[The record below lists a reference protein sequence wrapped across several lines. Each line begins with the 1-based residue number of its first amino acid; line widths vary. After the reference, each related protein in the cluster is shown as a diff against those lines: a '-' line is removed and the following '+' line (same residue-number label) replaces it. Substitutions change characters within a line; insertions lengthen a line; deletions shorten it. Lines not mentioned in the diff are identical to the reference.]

1 MRLSK
6 SGLFAYLKCP
16 YAFYLQYEKGQRFE
30 PTPEMSAGSEFH
42 DQANKLFDRVSLQ
55 ELADQTS
62 IYGIERYIRSLL
74 PGEGS
79 VYDHFSHM
87 QTVHYMTLNNK
98 SEFIPI
104 VRESKIVAENAPDWC
119 LDVGIID
126 RIDRVDGKNILIE
139 YKSGSFQSSINQELM
154 MYKVLY
160 EFVTHQKIDYVCALF
175 PKELYGTKLPSGV
188 YFKKPSNEHIAR
200 KKVAYVKQSIRDKKW
215 DKESN
220 ACVWCGV
227 ADTCYANDTSLEV
240 T

>member
-6 SGLFAYLKCP
+6 SGLFTYLKCP
-16 YAFYLQYEKGQRFE
+16 YSYYLMYEKGQRFE
-30 PTPEMSAGSEFH
+30 PTPEMSAGLDFH
-42 DQANKLFDRVSLQ
+42 DQANKLFDNISLQ
-55 ELADQTS
+55 ELANHNS

-79 VYDHFSHM
+79 LYDHFSHM
-87 QTVHYMTLNNK
+87 QTVHYMSLNKK
-98 SEFIPI
+98 SDFIPI
-104 VRESKIVAENAPDWC
+104 EREIKLVAENAPEWC

-126 RIDRVDGKNILIE
+126 RVDVVDGHRILIE
-139 YKSGSFQSSINQELM
+139 YKSGSFQQTINQELM

-160 EFVTHQKIDYVCALF
+160 EFVTHQKIDYVCAIF

-188 YFKKPSNEHIAR
+188 YFKKPTNEAIAR
-200 KKVAYVKQSIRDKKW
+200 KKVAFVKQSIREQKW
-215 DKESN
+215 EKESN

-227 ADTCYANDTSLEV
+227 ADTCYANDESLEV